1 MFRAL
6 ALVPCALRRFETVRA
21 IAALG
26 VVVLLGGC
34 ASEPDTSVF
43 SMVSA
48 PITGKRPQTSLPPL
62 PPTIAQDG
70 EEVSGVL
77 DDQARE
83 ANLERL
89 KKLSEARAAGAGR
102 NGTSASAAEL
112 ARLRDAHGK
121 AALQEIEGQ

>member
-1 MFRAL
+1 M
-6 ALVPCALRRFETVRA
+6 RA

-26 VVVLLGGC
+26 VVFLLGGC

-48 PITGKRPQTSLPPL
+48 PITGKRPLTSLPPL

-83 ANLERL
+83 ANLERM
-89 KKLSEARAAGAGR
+89 KKLSEERAAVQGGGGASG
-102 NGTSASAAEL
+102 SAAEL

-121 AALQEIEGQ
+121 AALEEIEGQ

>member
-1 MFRAL
+1 M
-6 ALVPCALRRFETVRA
+6 RA

-26 VVVLLGGC
+26 VVMLLGGC

-62 PPTIAQDG
+62 PPPLRRMAKRFPACWMIRH
-70 EEVSGVL
+70 
-77 DDQARE
+77 ARRD
-83 ANLERL
+83 LERL
-89 KKLSEARAAGAGR
+89 KTLTEARAAAQGAG
-102 NGTSASAAEL
+102 GASASAEEL

>member
-1 MFRAL
+1 M
-6 ALVPCALRRFETVRA
+6 RA

-34 ASEPDTSVF
+34 ASEPDTSLY
-43 SMVSA
+43 SMMKAPVSGA
-48 PITGKRPQTSLPPL
+48 QAQATLPPL

-70 EEVSGVL
+70 EQVSGVL

-89 KKLSEARAAGAGR
+89 KKLSEARAKPTKPAS
-102 NGTSASAAEL
+102 TASAAEL
-112 ARLRDAHGK
+112 ARLRDVHGQ

>member
-1 MFRAL
+1 M
-6 ALVPCALRRFETVRA
+6 RA

-89 KKLSEARAAGAGR
+89 KKLSEARAAVQGGSGASG
-102 NGTSASAAEL
+102 SAAEL
-112 ARLRDAHGK
+112 ARLRDAHGQ